1 MRYIYIY
8 IYIFL
13 ELSQYGDVFTAFKTI
28 YQSMSH
34 LMRKPIIDHP
44 FILKCYQLL
53 LYHLSGE
60 PIHDEKEILNDIRA
74 IWNVSILAH
83 CSM

>member
-1 MRYIYIY
+1 
-8 IYIFL
+8 
-13 ELSQYGDVFTAFKTI
+13 
-28 YQSMSH
+28 
-34 LMRKPIIDHP
+34 MRKPIIDHP